1 MFTVST
7 QIRYALRALTRIAG
21 SKNKDVVTL
30 GTVST
35 SEGISRKYLE
45 NIFKQL
51 KKAGIV
57 RSERGPFGGYSL
69 TRSPSE
75 ITLYDLVVAIDGP
88 VTAVNCLKD
97 ENSCERNEGCN
108 TKPVWREFQD
118 HIVRFLSS
126 KTLDSVL
133 EVPDSLKE
141 DS

>member
-7 QIRYALRALTRIAG
+7 QIRYALRALARIAG
-21 SKNKDVVTL
+21 RNNRAVVTL
-30 GTVST
+30 GTVSK

-69 TRSPSE
+69 ARSPSE
-75 ITLYDLVVAIDGP
+75 ITLHDLVVAIDGP
-88 VTAVNCLKD
+88 VTAVSCLKD
-97 ENSCERNEGCN
+97 EDSCDRNEVCT

-118 HIVRFLSS
+118 TIVRFLSS

-141 DS
+141 DT